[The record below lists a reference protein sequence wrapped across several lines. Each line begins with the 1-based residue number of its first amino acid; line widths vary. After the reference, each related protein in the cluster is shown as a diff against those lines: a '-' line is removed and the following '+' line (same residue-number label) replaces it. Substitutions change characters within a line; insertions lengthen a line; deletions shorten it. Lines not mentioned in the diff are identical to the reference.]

1 MRIAMIGTGYVGLVT
16 GACLSHLGHNVT
28 CIDIDATKIDN
39 LNKGIMPIYEIGLK
53 ELVQKCVNAGRLK
66 FSNDFKN
73 GIADCKAIF
82 ICVGTPSM
90 ADGSADLS
98 YVFSAAEM
106 VAKNINTPVVIVDKS
121 TVPVGTADRVA
132 DVIKKVNPTLDFD
145 VVSNPEFLREGVAID
160 DFLKPDRVVVGTHN
174 TLGHSTMTEI
184 YKPLTNQGVELLI
197 TDTCSSEMIKYA
209 TNAFLA
215 TKITFANDL
224 ADLCEKTG
232 GNITDVAKVFGMD
245 SRIGNKF
252 LNPGPGYGGSCFPK
266 DTKALVHTSD
276 SYGIDMDI
284 IHTVVKVNDKR
295 KLKMATK
302 IQECV
307 GDLNGKKL
315 AILGVTFKAGT
326 DDMREAPSLTI
337 LPKLLEMGAIIS
349 VYDPQGKE
357 HAPSL
362 LPNGITFTDSTQE
375 CVTDADAIV
384 ILTEWSEFGLLDFDA
399 LEKLVKTPTIVDLRN
414 MYSVDDMGK
423 TNFTYHSLG
432 RQPVNT

>member
-16 GACLSHLGHNVT
+16 GACLSHLGHDVT
-28 CIDIDATKIDN
+28 CIDIDTNKIDN

-53 ELVQKCVNAGRLK
+53 ELVAECVDSNRLH
-66 FSNDFKN
+66 FSSDFKS
-73 GIADCKAIF
+73 GINDCKAVF
-82 ICVGTPSM
+82 ICVGTPPQD
-90 ADGSADLS
+90 DGSADLS

-106 VAKNINTPVVIVDKS
+106 VAKNMDTPVVIVDKS

-132 DVIKKVNPTLDFD
+132 NVISKANSNLKFD

-160 DFLKPDRVVVGTHN
+160 DFLNPDRVVVGAHN
-174 TLGHSTMTEI
+174 TLGRETMTEI
-184 YKPLTNQGVELLI
+184 YKPLTNQGVDLLL

-232 GNITDVAKVFGMD
+232 GNITDVAKGFGMD

-284 IHTVVKVNDKR
+284 IHTVVSVNDKR
-295 KLKMATK
+295 KIKMAHK
-302 IQECV
+302 IEDCLGTLQ
-307 GDLNGKKL
+307 DKK
-315 AILGVTFKAGT
+315 IGVLGVTFKAGT

-337 LPKLLEMGAIIS
+337 LPKLLEMGANIN

-362 LPNGITFTDSTQE
+362 LPDSIVFTDSTE
-375 CVTDADAIV
+375 DCVRDVDAIV

-399 LEKLVKTPTIVDLRN
+399 LQKIVKTPVIVDLRN
-414 MYSVDDMGK
+414 MYSIEDMQK
-423 TNFTYHSLG
+423 TSFAYHSLG
-432 RQPVNT
+432 RQPVNI